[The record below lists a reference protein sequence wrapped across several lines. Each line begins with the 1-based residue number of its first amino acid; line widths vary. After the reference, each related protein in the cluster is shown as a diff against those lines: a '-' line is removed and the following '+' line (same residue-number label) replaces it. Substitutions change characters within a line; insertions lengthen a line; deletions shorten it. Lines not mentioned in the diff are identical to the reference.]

1 MRRYWPHNLLLMLPV
16 GMLIAAFSGRAI
28 SGTAKEG
35 VGRVSG
41 AALRYLL
48 SLKARDLGRN
58 LEGIR
63 LGNGEQALEGHVFL
77 SARYLPEYKAR
88 VFVFR
93 EPDGKTPVAWVWVEQ
108 GGKAM
113 PLPSCEPDK
122 SRPDWFVWSGAV
134 ISGDSYTFSEV
145 QPGGDVVIT
154 HCLGETLG
162 DGLPVGKH

>member
-1 MRRYWPHNLLLMLPV
+1 
-16 GMLIAAFSGRAI
+16 MLISAGVRA
-28 SGTAKEG
+28 EPPDQW
-35 VGRVSG
+35 RVQNEQRVK
-41 AALRYLL
+41 AYLL
-48 SLKARDLGRN
+48 SLRTSDLGKD
-58 LEGIR
+58 LPGFR
-63 LGNGEQALEGHVFL
+63 LTNDEQVLEGHLFL
-77 SARYLPEYKAR
+77 EARYLTEYKAR

>member
-1 MRRYWPHNLLLMLPV
+1 MRDIRA
-16 GMLIAAFSGRAI
+16 GMIALAVLFATPGLAGESLGQWL
-28 SGTAKEG
+28 SQNSQK
-35 VGRVSG
+35 VK
-41 AALRYLL
+41 RYLL
-48 SLKARDLGRN
+48 SLKTSDLGRR
-58 LEGIR
+58 LRGIR
-63 LGNGEQALEGHVFL
+63 LTNGEQALEGHVFL

>member
-1 MRRYWPHNLLLMLPV
+1 MYLAKDLCVIGLSC
-16 GMLIAAFSGRAI
+16 MLISA
-28 SGTAKEG
+28 E
-35 VGRVSG
+35 VSAESLG
-41 AALRYLL
+41 QWLSQNSQKVKRYLL
-48 SLKARDLGRN
+48 SLKTSDLGRKLGGVRLTN
-58 LEGIR
+58 DEQVLER
-63 LGNGEQALEGHVFL
+63 HLFL

-93 EPDGKTPVAWVWVEQ
+93 EPDGKTPVAWVWVDK

-122 SRPDWFVWSGAV
+122 PRPDWFVWSGAV

-154 HCLGETLG
+154 HCLGGALG
-162 DGLPVGKH
+162 DGLPVGKQ